1 MGPKRPTQIPHWY
14 AHKELIRAPRDLRK
28 SHPDMPTRSP
38 YTRPKRPTQIPH
50 GCTHKEPM
58 RDPRR
63 SHTGPSNAREDTDSC
78 WTYDRVFLLRHRVT
92 LRSVSLN
99 GILKHFRIWNDY
111 CYCDIP
117 IKSVEILFYCNQINS
132 TINRHNGRISL
143 IGKEKPRRD
152 KRNSADKGHLNSL

>member
-1 MGPKRPTQIPHWY
+1 
-14 AHKELIRAPRDLRK
+14 
-28 SHPDMPTRSP
+28 MPTRSSYGP
-38 YTRPKRPTQIPH
+38 QETYANPTRICPQGARIRDP
-50 GCTHKEPM
+50 

-63 SHTGPSNAREDTDSC
+63 SHTDVPTRSPCETHADHT
-78 WTYDRVFLLRHRVT
+78 RVHLMLVKIRTLVELMTVCSYFVT
-92 LRSVSLN
+92 ESHWDLSVWMEYLN
-99 GILKHFRIWNDY
+99 IWEIWNDY

-143 IGKEKPRRD
+143 IGKETPRRD